1 MVASDAV
8 SEEDIDKLI
17 IPDDLSSSAYEPTF
31 KAYIEA
37 KVYDK
42 ERHIIQYHRQPMRSL
57 TQYFLALMSIPL
69 IGTYQ
74 NPGADSATGILT
86 NVLGLPSQQ
95 STTVNTAYNPPV
107 DNANIMWNWAIQ
119 LGSGTQAF
127 SLSLNSL
134 AAPILNGTGTGQ
146 LSYEGLSV
154 AYGSSTLYVVSAV
167 ANYTSSSVTVSEIGL
182 QCTIYILYANSS
194 HALAYNSYS
203 FLLSYDTFSTA
214 ISIPAYGMATFQIT
228 LSFTG

>member
-1 MVASDAV
+1 MVTPDLV
-8 SEEDIDKLI
+8 SEEDIARLI
-17 IPDDLSSSAYEPTF
+17 IPDDLPDEQPMF

-42 ERHIIQYHRQPMRSL
+42 KGHLIQYHRQPMRSL

-74 NPGADSATGILT
+74 GTTNYYATGILT

-95 STTVNTAYNPPV
+95 SSSNSAFIYW
-107 DNANIMWNWAIQ
+107 DWSIQ

-127 SLSLNSL
+127 SLTLNSL
-134 AAPILNGTGTGQ
+134 AAPILNGTGSGE
-146 LSYEGLSV
+146 LSYGSIGITITATSISV
-154 AYGSSTLYVVSAV
+154 LLTVS
-167 ANYTSSSVTVSEIGL
+167 NLSSVVVNVTEIGL
-182 QCTIYILYANSS
+182 FGTIYIDYNNSNGVNK
-194 HALAYNSYS
+194 YT

-214 ISIPAYGMATFQIT
+214 ISIPASGMGAFQIT
-228 LSFTG
+228 LSFMG